1 LNLDLSTKLD
11 NLGLQNALLT
21 TAVRLRDSEYIDP
34 FLGIKRRQ
42 RGNGRWQA
50 NVGFRHDVSAHGLT
64 YGLNYSNN
72 SNGSTGRLA
81 IDIDD
86 IEEFIEA
93 PRLSAYVEKRAFGN
107 LMFRLESSN
116 MTDAQWC
123 RKRTRF
129 VGPTANGIME
139 EFEDYCNGGGMEL
152 ALRVRT
158 TF

>member
-1 LNLDLSTKLD
+1 
-11 NLGLQNALLT
+11 
-21 TAVRLRDSEYIDP
+21 
-34 FLGIKRRQ
+34 
-42 RGNGRWQA
+42 
-50 NVGFRHDVSAHGLT
+50 
-64 YGLNYSNN
+64 
-72 SNGSTGRLA
+72 
-81 IDIDD
+81 
-86 IEEFIEA
+86 
-93 PRLSAYVEKRAFGN
+93 VEKRAFGN

-129 VGPTANGIME
+129 VGPTASGIME